1 MNIGVFMFVRISV
14 LGSFRYIPRSGITR
28 SKGRSILN
36 FLRHLHTAFHSGC
49 TNLHSHQQ
57 CSRVPLSLH
66 PHQHLLFIDLL
77 MIAILTGVR
86 WYLIVLLFSFLCW
99 LVMLNIFSY
108 VCSPSVCL
116 LWRSVYSGPLSI
128 FKLGY
133 LGFGGFFWCWVF

>member
-1 MNIGVFMFVRISV
+1 MNIGVLMFFQISV
-14 LGSFRYIPRSGITR
+14 LGSFRYIPRSEIAGP
-28 SKGRSILN
+28 KGSSI
-36 FLRHLHTAFHSGC
+36 FLFFEISPYCFPQWLHQSAFLATMKMGS
-49 TNLHSHQQ
+49 
-57 CSRVPLSLH
+57 LSPH
-66 PHQHLLFIDLL
+66 PCQHLLFVDLL
-77 MIAILTGVR
+77 MIAMLTSVR